1 MLKFILIIISLVAL
15 SVILLSVRV
24 ILKKNGT
31 FSSQHLSQSPAM
43 HERGIG
49 CVQSEDFKERQKA
62 YKKLNTKQL

>member
-1 MLKFILIIISLVAL
+1 MLKSILIIISLVAL

-49 CVQSEDFKERQKA
+49 CVQSEDFKERKKSH
-62 YKKLNTKQL
+62 KKLNINQL